1 MNTFVRSMLLIAV
14 IAMTESPPAFGQ
26 ESNAPDSGLRTP
38 NSRDVP
44 DIALREIQRRGNL
57 VQRVGIGYQSDSLAA
72 FAEAMRPPADDSHKW
87 FISVLTAR
95 NCRHCDNL
103 KRDFA
108 SSEHLKP
115 FVDVDDHAR
124 SWAHFNVYASEDA
137 TQAWRFKD
145 IKVMGY
151 PTIIVQPPR
160 NGRFGDA
167 KTVVIQKTGYDG
179 DAKKLAEAIRSG
191 VGLYLRAYVRQR
203 QAIGQS
209 GGMRDAGEPN
219 VGQNV
224 VGYDPPFSPPPK
236 NDPTPYYPPPPN
248 FPFDLPPGP
257 TPVPQPTVNPLG
269 LLVNLLGGMASSGG
283 MTNLLLLVLAGLA
296 GVRTFRKA
304 TGQKLLLDDATY
316 QVIVDNLKNLIT
328 PTAPKTP
335 AK

>member
-1 MNTFVRSMLLIAV
+1 MNAIARSMFLIA
-14 IAMTESPPAFGQ
+14 IFAMTASPSAFGQ
-26 ESNAPDSGLRTP
+26 KPNPPDSSLQTP
-38 NSRDVP
+38 GSRDVP
-44 DIALREIQRRGNL
+44 DIALREIQRRGDW
-57 VQRVGIGYQSDSLAA
+57 VQRVGIGHQSDSLIA

-95 NCRHCDNL
+95 NCRHCESL

-108 SSEHLKP
+108 TSDHLKP
-115 FVDVDDHAR
+115 FVDVDDHAQ

-145 IKVMGY
+145 IKVAGY

-167 KTVVIQKTGYDG
+167 KTVVLQKTGYDG

-191 VGLYLRAYVRQR
+191 VSLYLRAYVRQR
-203 QAIGQS
+203 HAIGNS
-209 GGMRDAGEPN
+209 GGMRDGGEN
-219 VGQNV
+219 RVGQNAI
-224 VGYDPPFSPPPK
+224 GYDPPFSPPPK
-236 NDPTPYYPPPPN
+236 NDPMPYYPPAPN

-257 TPVPQPTVNPLG
+257 TPAPQPTVNPLG
-269 LLVNLLGGMASSGG
+269 LLMNLLGGMASSGG

-316 QVIVDNLKNLIT
+316 QVIVDNLKNLIA
-328 PTAPKTP
+328 PTALKTP
-335 AK
+335 AQ